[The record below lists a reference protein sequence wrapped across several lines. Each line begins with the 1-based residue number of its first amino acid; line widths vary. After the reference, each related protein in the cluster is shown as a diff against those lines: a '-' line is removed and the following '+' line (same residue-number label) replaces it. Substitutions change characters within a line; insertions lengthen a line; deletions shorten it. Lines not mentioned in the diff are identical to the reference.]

1 MKLKIFWNNN
11 WEKKVNFNEKP
22 SWFSTLESVYC
33 KNIKPKQYKII
44 TTALD
49 AKMLKI
55 QNNKAQ
61 GTD

>member
-33 KNIKPKQYKII
+33 KNIKPK
-44 TTALD
+44 
-49 AKMLKI
+49 
-55 QNNKAQ
+55 
-61 GTD
+61 